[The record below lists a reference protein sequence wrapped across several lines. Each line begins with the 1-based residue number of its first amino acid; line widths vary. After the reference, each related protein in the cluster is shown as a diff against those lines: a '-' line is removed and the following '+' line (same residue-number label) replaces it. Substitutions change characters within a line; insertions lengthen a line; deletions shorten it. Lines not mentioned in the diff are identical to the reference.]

1 MAVLWMN
8 LAIVYIFSF
17 FSRYFAVSA
26 PTNITYVK
34 PNKLMVFV
42 VILCLVLVSGLR
54 NNIGDTFFYMHA
66 YSITNFNWEFILSN
80 KDIGF
85 GILQMVL
92 QQVSADPQL
101 LVFVTAFITNL
112 LIVLVL
118 YKYSRLFELS
128 LYVYIT
134 GGMHLVSMNGIRQ
147 FLAGAIIFAGT
158 KYILEG
164 NWKKFIIIVLIASTI
179 HQSALIFI
187 PIYFLIREKAWS
199 KTTFILLFS
208 SVLVVI
214 GFNQF
219 SGAFYAAIEETQYG
233 NYSEFHEGGTNI
245 IRVIVYAIP
254 IILAYF
260 GRDKLKELFP
270 KSDPIV
276 NLSIL
281 GLVFM
286 IISLQNW
293 IFARFIIYFGL
304 YQLILISW
312 VTRLFTDK
320 NQKFVY
326 YMIIVCYFLYY
337 FYENVIS
344 LRIIY
349 ESNFIKI

>member
-1 MAVLWMN
+1 MAVLWIN

-17 FSRYFAVSA
+17 FSRYFAVAA
-26 PTNITYVK
+26 PTNVTYIN
-34 PNKLMVFV
+34 PNKWMAFF

-66 YSITNFNWEFILSN
+66 YSITDFDWNFILSN

-85 GILQMVL
+85 GLLQMLL
-92 QQVSADPQL
+92 QQFSEDPQL
-101 LVFVTAFITNL
+101 LIFVTAFITNL

-118 YKYSRLFELS
+118 YKYSRLVELS

-134 GGMHLVSMNGIRQ
+134 GGMHLVSMNGLRQ

-158 KYILEG
+158 KYIFEG
-164 NWKKFIIIVLIASTI
+164 NWKKFVVLVLFASTI

-187 PIYFLIREKAWS
+187 PIYFLIKGKAWS
-199 KTTFILLFS
+199 KTTFILLIS
-208 SVLVVI
+208 SVFVVI

-219 SGAFYAAIEETQYG
+219 SGALFAAIEDTQYG
-233 NYSEFHEGGTNI
+233 NYSEFKEGGTNI

-260 GRDKLKELFP
+260 GREKLRELFP
-270 KSDPIV
+270 KSDAIV

-293 IFARFIIYFGL
+293 IFARFMIYFGL

-312 VTRLFTDK
+312 VTKLFTDK

-326 YMIIVCYFLYY
+326 YMILVCYFLYY

-349 ESNFIKI
+349 ESDFIKM